1 MNNSILSILT
11 NFGCHFGCSYCVY
24 RENGINIPKTD
35 YCTFG
40 WDELEEELKK
50 HKGELVSISGG
61 GDPLYDYA
69 NNKRFYENLFVL
81 LEKYNC
87 RLELHTSIVDP
98 CFDYSY
104 CERVVFHFTMPNQI
118 KMLENL
124 IIKGQNSLQLPIN
137 VRVVYVVQEHYSKHL
152 INEIVSEVASASWII
167 NELSFRQMIGKDGEP
182 KYYLHD
188 YLKQGHQKDWY
199 YIEQSDYNEY
209 FVQDHIEKEYLNIK

>member
-1 MNNSILSILT
+1 MLSILT

-35 YCTFG
+35 YRTFG
-40 WDELEEELKK
+40 WGTLEEELKK

-61 GDPLYDYA
+61 GDPLYNYD
-69 NNKRFYENLFVL
+69 NNKGFYEKLFLL
-81 LEKYNC
+81 LERYDC

-98 CFDYSY
+98 YFNYKDF
-104 CERVVFHFTMPNQI
+104 EKVVFHFTMPNQI
-118 KMLENL
+118 TMLDGLANEYMT
-124 IIKGQNSLQLPIN
+124 LPKN

-152 INEIVSEVASASWII
+152 IDEIVSEVNSSWWIT
-167 NELSFRQMIGKDGEP
+167 ELSFRQMIGKDGEA

-209 FVQDHIEKEYLNIK
+209 FVNDHIETEYLNIK